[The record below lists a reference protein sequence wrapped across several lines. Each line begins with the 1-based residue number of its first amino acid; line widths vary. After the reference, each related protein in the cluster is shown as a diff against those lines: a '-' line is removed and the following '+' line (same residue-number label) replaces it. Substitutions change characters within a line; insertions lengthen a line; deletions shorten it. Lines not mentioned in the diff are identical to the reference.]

1 MILFYIY
8 NMEKIASNNKM
19 LWRSYVGKVAYPT
32 LILAVTLLGMYG
44 TTIYAGIKGMIPL
57 WLCCIINTILTYV
70 LFTPLHEAAH
80 GNISGKNKGMKSVE
94 EAIGWLS
101 GLPLTV
107 PLPMFQ
113 HIHFTHHSNTND
125 EEKDPD
131 YWVASRNPFLVV
143 LKCFTIIGDYY
154 YFFFKETN
162 NQLATPRTKKRFIAS
177 VIGLV
182 FIYAVLAFWVMK
194 MSWIYPLML
203 WLVPAIIASAFLAF
217 AFDWLPHHPHGV
229 QQRYL
234 DTRII
239 LFPGLTF
246 LLISQNMHLIHH
258 LYPNIPFYK
267 YGAAFRK
274 MRKDL
279 EAKGA
284 NIEDWLDDKGH
295 KH

>member
-1 MILFYIY
+1 M
-8 NMEKIASNNKM
+8 A
-19 LWRSYVGKVAYPT
+19 WRAYVGKVAYPT
-32 LILAVTLLGMYG
+32 IILATLLIGLYALV
-44 TTIYAGIKGMIPL
+44 IYLGINHLLPL
-57 WLCCIINTILTYV
+57 WVCCIINTILTYL
-70 LFTPLHEAAH
+70 LFTPLHEASH
-80 GNISGKNKGMKSVE
+80 GNISGKNRDMKHIESV
-94 EAIGWLS
+94 IGWLS

-113 HIHFTHHSNTND
+113 HLHFTHHSNTND
-125 EEKDPD
+125 EENDPD
-131 YWVASRNPFLVV
+131 YWVASRNPFLI
-143 LKCFTIIGDYY
+143 LFKCFTIIGDYY
-154 YFFFKETN
+154 YFFFKETKA
-162 NQLATPRTKKRFIAS
+162 QLATTRTKSRYIKS
-177 VIGLV
+177 VIGLI
-182 FIYAVLAFWVMK
+182 FIYALVAFWIFQMGWV
-194 MSWIYPLML
+194 YPIML
-203 WLVPAIIASAFLAF
+203 WLLPALLASTFLAF

-239 LFPGLTF
+239 LFPGLSF
-246 LLISQNMHLIHH
+246 LLLSQNMHLIHH

-284 NIEDWLDDKGH
+284 NIEDWLENKGH